1 MCISLMTFTHSYYI
15 SLDRDGGKETLEGNS
30 DSSRDNIAGYSGLLI
45 VVVCKP
51 MKNIKLENTEVG
63 HL

>member
-1 MCISLMTFTHSYYI
+1 MCVSHMTFTDFYYI
-15 SLDRDGGKETLEGNS
+15 SLDRDGGKEALEGNS
-30 DSSRDNIAGYSGLLI
+30 DSGRDNIAGHSGLLT

-51 MKNIKLENTEVG
+51 VKNIKLENTEVG